1 MVVPMEEKQI
11 PSLLLNIVLTEVEEM
26 MGRRSLI
33 RLLRRAGLTGY
44 IDNLPPRDESPSIT
58 VSQYSRLLASIYD
71 TFGAQGA
78 RSVFLKGGHLGAAEM
93 RRQHPAQFALAGTAL
108 RLLPADTRMRI
119 VLEKLTEQSE
129 DLYGTPH
136 NLDEK
141 EDAFLVEM
149 PGCPYCAE
157 ISRHIIT
164 TNQPAGK
171 PVCHMPLAVID
182 EMVEWVTGQ
191 KHLVEEVACIAL
203 GDPACCFRV
212 AR

>member
-1 MVVPMEEKQI
+1 MEEKRI
-11 PSLLLNIVLTEVEEM
+11 PSHLLNILLTQVEET

-33 RLLRRAGLTGY
+33 MLLRRNGLAGY
-44 IDNLPPRDESPSIT
+44 IDNLPPRDEVPCIT
-58 VSQYSRLLASIYD
+58 VDQYSHLLASIYD

-78 RSVFLKGGHLGAAEM
+78 RSIFLKGGHLDAAEM

-108 RLLPADTRMRI
+108 RLLPLDTRMRI
-119 VLEKLTEQSE
+119 VLEKLAEQSE

-136 NLDEK
+136 HLDEN
-141 EDAFLVEM
+141 DVAFVIEM
-149 PGCPYCAE
+149 PACPHCAE
-157 ISRHIIT
+157 ISRHT
-164 TNQPAGK
+164 SAADRHVGR
-171 PVCHMPLAVID
+171 PVCHVPLGVID

-191 KHLVEEVACIAL
+191 RHLVEEVACIAL